1 MKVDVT
7 NHIFPKRY
15 FEKML
20 DVSPNHADMGKRVR
34 QIRLLIDLDARF
46 RVMDEFG
53 DYCQIISLAS
63 PPLESFA
70 DANVTPLLARI
81 ANDGMAELVQRH
93 PDRFP
98 AFIAS
103 LPMNNPDEAVR
114 ELERAVG
121 DLGACGIQIFTN
133 AAGRPLDESDFTPLF
148 ERMANYDLPILLH
161 PGRGAEF
168 PDYRTES
175 KSKYEIWWTFGWPYE
190 TSVAMARLV
199 FSGLFERLPHLK
211 IIAHHMGAMIPYFEG
226 RIRHGWAQLGT
237 RSTGEDYTG
246 TMRVLRKPL
255 VDYFRMYYV
264 DTALFGCP
272 AALRCGLEFF
282 GMDRVLFASD
292 CPFDPEEG
300 LYIRETIKAI
310 DGLDLSARERDQIY
324 RGNAERLF
332 KVSCSNR

>member
-7 NHIFPKRY
+7 NHIFPKAY

-20 DVSPNHADMGKRVR
+20 EVSPDHADMGKRVR
-34 QIRLLIDLDARF
+34 HIRLLIDLDARF

-53 DYCQIISLAS
+53 DYCQIISIAS

-70 DANVTPLLARI
+70 DTTVTPLLAQI
-81 ANDGMAELVQRH
+81 ANDGMAELVQGY

-103 LPMNNPDEAVR
+103 LPMNNPEAAVR

-121 DLGACGIQIFTN
+121 ELGACGVQIFTN
-133 AAGRPLDESDFTPLF
+133 AAGRSLDEPDFAPLF
-148 ERMANYDLPILLH
+148 ERMAHYDLPILLH
-161 PGRGAEF
+161 PARGANF

-190 TSVAMARLV
+190 TSVAMSRLV
-199 FSGLFERLPHLK
+199 FSGLFERLPRLK

-226 RIRHGWAQLGT
+226 RIRHGWAQLGS
-237 RSTGEDYTG
+237 RSSGEDYTS
-246 TMRVLRKPL
+246 TMSLLRKPL
-255 VDYFRMYYV
+255 VDYFHMFYA

-272 AALRCGLEFF
+272 EALRCGLEFF
-282 GMDRVLFASD
+282 GINQVLFASD

-310 DGLDLSARERDQIY
+310 DNLNLSARERDQIY

-332 KVSCSNR
+332 KLPELNR